1 MGQKISQSKTTI
13 DINVYLSKYYPN
25 YTTIKIL
32 NNGML
37 SKTVLLLDEERN
49 NKCPLVAKIF
59 FKQDFEEEYN
69 NKLEKIKEAK
79 DIIINECMHNVLP
92 IINIVENQRSGIILR
107 QYLEYNLKER
117 IYLMPYLNNIQKIW
131 MFYFKKC
138 HYAASSFLFF
148 FRRLPNFLI
157 LLAIF
162 LGVSSHSPNIP
173 SGLKLMMSRT
183 SIE

>member
-131 MFYFKKC
+131 ISLQIL
-138 HYAASSFLFF
+138 YAVND
-148 FRRLPNFLI
+148 RYW
-157 LLAIF
+157 
-162 LGVSSHSPNIP
+162 
-173 SGLKLMMSRT
+173 
-183 SIE
+183 